1 MSSNNANRPAE
12 SQELDE
18 ETKAIL
24 TERLRTVDE
33 DAKTAR
39 DARVVIAEL
48 RKKLTTKYSA
58 PQ

>member
-1 MSSNNANRPAE
+1 MASNPKRPGE
-12 SQELDE
+12 VEELDA

-33 DAKTAR
+33 DVKTAR

-48 RKKLTTKYSA
+48 REKLKHPA
-58 PQ
+58 PR

>member
-1 MSSNNANRPAE
+1 MASSDPKRPGQFE
-12 SQELDE
+12 ELDE

-24 TERLRTVDE
+24 TERLRTADE

-48 RKKLTTKYSA
+48 RNKLTHKHST